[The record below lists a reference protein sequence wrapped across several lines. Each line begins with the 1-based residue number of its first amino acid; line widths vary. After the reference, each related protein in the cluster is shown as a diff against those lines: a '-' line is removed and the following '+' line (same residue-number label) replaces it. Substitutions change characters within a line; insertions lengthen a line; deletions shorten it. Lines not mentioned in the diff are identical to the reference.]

1 MGLRTVTAWHA
12 EGLLQAHLGRFCHAT
27 LLHVQLVSL
36 QAKSSSPFNDPEEQL
51 QAVSDMA
58 GGLAGMFVLV
68 LARRIAAGI

>member
-1 MGLRTVTAWHA
+1 
-12 EGLLQAHLGRFCHAT
+12 
-27 LLHVQLVSL
+27 VQLVSL